1 MPLPPSIVSLP
12 RLPVTL
18 SSPDPAS
25 TLSLPG
31 PRLTESL
38 PGPATTE
45 SAPRPA
51 KIQSLPAPLSMVV
64 LSVAGQDD
72 VVAHL
77 AVPDEAGRVSE
88 GDLVEL
94 HPQLRRRLDQTP
106 HGLLSLQQRRG
117 RGRGL
122 LKVGRGQQGTHVVII
137 AVIAHIS
144 ERRSNSNY

>member
-1 MPLPPSIVSLP
+1 ME
-12 RLPVTL
+12 
-18 SSPDPAS
+18 S
-25 TLSLPG
+25 TLNQFPYLQALDIPIDSGVPH
-31 PRLTESL
+31 
-38 PGPATTE
+38 
-45 SAPRPA
+45 
-51 KIQSLPAPLSMVV
+51 
-64 LSVAGQDD
+64 GQDD